1 MNTMK
6 KIEWTGWQGQSIANY
21 ATLRKKTSMY
31 TYCIHVNNMY
41 AASSTPL
48 SVQLRVKWQVF
59 RAICNSAHD
68 TIWNMMTSQ
77 MNWNPFIDFG
87 CKRIYS
93 IVGCKSFWKNSHIWF
108 FKHLERT
115 QNTQL
120 RRSRELSRR
129 SSNQTNSLR
138 NMLSVE
144 DPKTSG
150 KLCYWCVDSNILGKP

>member
-59 RAICNSAHD
+59 RCDLQFCSWHNMKHD
-68 TIWNMMTSQ
+68 DITDELESFHRFWMQTYLQYRWVQVLLEELPYMVLQTCRKNTKHTTSQ
-77 MNWNPFIDFG
+77 IS
-87 CKRIYS
+87 RIES
-93 IVGCKSFWKNSHIWF
+93 KVIKSNKLTAQYAFCWRSKNF
-108 FKHLERT
+108 
-115 QNTQL
+115 Q
-120 RRSRELSRR
+120 
-129 SSNQTNSLR
+129 QT
-138 NMLSVE
+138 MLLVRGLQY
-144 DPKTSG
+144 TG
-150 KLCYWCVDSNILGKP
+150 